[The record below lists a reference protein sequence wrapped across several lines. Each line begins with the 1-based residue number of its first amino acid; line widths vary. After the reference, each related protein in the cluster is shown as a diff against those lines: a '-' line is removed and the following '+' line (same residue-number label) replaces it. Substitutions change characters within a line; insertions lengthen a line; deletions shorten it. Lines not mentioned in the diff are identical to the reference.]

1 MKEFFYSRKRI
12 ISQSEDIGAE
22 GVLEE
27 KLEVTVELL
36 YAHAHG
42 PAVRLFLPNN
52 STALVCNSFTRQE
65 GMIFT
70 LMN

>member
-1 MKEFFYSRKRI
+1 MPVSV
-12 ISQSEDIGAE
+12 SEDIGVE
-22 GVLEE
+22 GIVEE
-27 KLEVTVELL
+27 KLEVAVELL

-42 PAVRLFLPNN
+42 PAIRLFLPNN